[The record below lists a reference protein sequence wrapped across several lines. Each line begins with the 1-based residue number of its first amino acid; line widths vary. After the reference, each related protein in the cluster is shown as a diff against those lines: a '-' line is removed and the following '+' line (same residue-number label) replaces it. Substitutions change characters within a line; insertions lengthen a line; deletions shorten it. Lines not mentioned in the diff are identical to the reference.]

1 MVLIELSSQTLTK
14 IMVGVNMSKHDEQA
28 YTRGVRAAGIWKR
41 LKHTLINWD
50 QRCIA
55 WAKNH
60 NVPVWVGRVP
70 FVTAIF
76 VSLIGLITGGFVVV
90 CIVAFIWAIAFILQ
104 SVDLNSI
111 DDDSK
116 PTGPGYRYGQDGY
129 GYYSGSDDITSEKI
143 D

>member
-1 MVLIELSSQTLTK
+1 
-14 IMVGVNMSKHDEQA
+14 MSNHYEQA

-41 LKHTLINWD
+41 LKHTVASWD
-50 QRCIA
+50 QRGAA

-60 NVPVWVGRVP
+60 NIPVWIGRVP
-70 FVTAIF
+70 LVAAILI
-76 VSLIGLITGGFVVV
+76 SLTGLIAGGFIVAF
-90 CIVAFIWAIAFILQ
+90 IVAFIWAMAFILQ
-104 SVDLNSI
+104 NVDLNSI

-129 GYYSGSDDITSEKI
+129 GYYSGSDDITSERI